1 MYYLVYGIFYLIS
14 LLPLQLLYLLS
25 DFAYFVIYYVTGY
38 RKDVVMKNLTIA
50 FPSKTEAEKTRIA
63 KDFYHNFTDTFIET
77 IKFISAGHKFFDRH
91 LKADFSI
98 VEPVYKKGHPIQ
110 FHVGHNFNWELANL
124 AMPSHLPDKVVGVYM
139 PLKNKIFDRM
149 FRQIRSKFGTQ
160 LVAATRMRQE
170 MMPYRGKQ
178 YILGL
183 VADQSPPGPD
193 KAYWV
198 NFFGKPTGFLKAPE
212 DAARRNNLPVF
223 FAHFTKIK
231 RGYYQ
236 AHIELATEEPQQLA
250 PGQLTRIY
258 AEYLERTMRKNPEMW
273 LWSHRRWKHA
283 WKPEYGLIEPA

>member
-1 MYYLVYGIFYLIS
+1 MYHLVYGILYLFS
-14 LLPLQLLYLLS
+14 LLPLPILYLFS
-25 DFAYFVIYYVTGY
+25 DLAYFIIYYLIGY
-38 RKDVVMKNLTIA
+38 RKDVVMQNLDIA
-50 FPSKTEAEKTRIA
+50 FPEKSVKEKTRIA

-77 IKFISAGHKFFDRH
+77 VKFISADKSFFDRH

-98 VEPVYKKGHPIQ
+98 VEPIYKKGRAVQ

-139 PLKNKIFDRM
+139 PLKNRIFDRL
-149 FRQIRSKFGTQ
+149 FREIRSKFGTL
-160 LVAATRMRQE
+160 LVAATRMREE

-183 VADQSPPGPD
+183 IADQSPPGPN

-198 NFFGKPTGFLKAPE
+198 NFFGRPTAFLKAPE

-236 AHIELATEEPQQLA
+236 GHIELGSENPSELP
-250 PGQLTRIY
+250 PGELTRIY
-258 AEYLERTMRKNPEMW
+258 AVYLERTMSANPEMW
-273 LWSHRRWKHA
+273 LWSHRRWKHE
-283 WKPEYGLIEPA
+283 WKPEYGVVG